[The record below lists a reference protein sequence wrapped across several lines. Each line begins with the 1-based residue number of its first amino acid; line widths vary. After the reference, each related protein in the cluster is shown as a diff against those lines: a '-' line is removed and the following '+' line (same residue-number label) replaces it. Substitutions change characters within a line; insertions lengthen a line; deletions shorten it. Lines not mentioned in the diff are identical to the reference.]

1 MKGGAGG
8 QHMGVWGRGENQ
20 GRYGSKSRLCCA
32 VMGDALLLIH
42 RDRFPHLQNGDENMG
57 PSCSLGL
64 P

>member
-1 MKGGAGG
+1 
-8 QHMGVWGRGENQ
+8 MGVWGRGENQ